1 MGRFRWINRILAG
14 GLSLTSLEEGSQDWA
29 QADKALIVSGS
40 LSQTTRRRLRA
51 VEDMPDSLMLEI
63 DPAALIRETYDTED
77 VLRQIA
83 QDMDKRRLVLYV
95 DASEENRRLAKK
107 QGMSGDYLQPR

>member
-1 MGRFRWINRILAG
+1 
-14 GLSLTSLEEGSQDWA
+14 
-29 QADKALIVSGS
+29 
-40 LSQTTRRRLRA
+40 
-51 VEDMPDSLMLEI
+51 MLEI

-77 VLRQIA
+77 VLRNRSGYGQA
-83 QDMDKRRLVLYV
+83 RLVLYV